1 MAALRYA
8 AASLGSSHG
17 RRFHRQFMRTR
28 RLIRRERDQRLRA
41 EPTRASS
48 PDAAQTDPSSDRS
61 PQSCHRPYMPGPF
74 NKPRAKHACAPP
86 PSRGTAS
93 GTPYVVIFPRAHPA
107 QHNQEH
113 RIRQGRCLGWRL
125 GIAVG
130 SAIGQALRYPKIS
143 TQRGESGTR
152 CSWPIFIRL
161 PGNRPGIG
169 LALPTP
175 TPSCAARSRSPRAF
189 LRKAVRLKV
198 RPRNIL
204 INKL

>member
-125 GIAVG
+125 GMPWDPPSVK
-130 SAIGQALRYPKIS
+130 RY
-143 TQRGESGTR
+143 GT
-152 CSWPIFIRL
+152 P
-161 PGNRPGIG
+161 
-169 LALPTP
+169 
-175 TPSCAARSRSPRAF
+175 RSRRSGARVA
-189 LRKAVRLKV
+189 RGAHGRSSSGCRGIVQV
-198 RPRNIL
+198 SG
-204 INKL
+204 

>member
-74 NKPRAKHACAPP
+74 NKPRAKTCVCSSAQSRNGERDPICRDIPP
-86 PSRGTAS
+86 GPSGAAQS
-93 GTPYVVIFPRAHPA
+93 GTPYSTRRVFRMATR
-107 QHNQEH
+107 N
-113 RIRQGRCLGWRL
+113 
-125 GIAVG
+125 AVG

-152 CSWPIFIRL
+152 CSWPVFIRL

-198 RPRNIL
+198 RPRNIV